1 MHVFCFSYL
10 KEKYDTKKTEFAS
23 LGIPDKAMLVY
34 HGTDPKN
41 AESICKFNLNIRKR
55 EVHGSGFYFS
65 EYPQVSSHFGKQ
77 LIVFKAMPGREY
89 TGHEKHK
96 HDGTDRNAAHHSK
109 KVIFNGS
116 VSGKQELF
124 EHGF

>member
-1 MHVFCFSYL
+1 
-10 KEKYDTKKTEFAS
+10 
-23 LGIPDKAMLVY
+23 MLVY
-34 HGTDPKN
+34 HGTEAKN

-55 EVHGSGFYFS
+55 EAYGAGFYFS

>member
-1 MHVFCFSYL
+1 
-10 KEKYDTKKTEFAS
+10 
-23 LGIPDKAMLVY
+23 MLVY

-55 EVHGSGFYFS
+55 KVHGAGFYFS
-65 EYPQVSSHFGKQ
+65 EYPQVSVWYGKQ

-89 TGHEKHK
+89 TGRELHK

-109 KVIFNGS
+109 KINFNGS
-116 VSGKQELF
+116 GSGKHELF